1 MIKWPITYTD
11 YNDETVTE
19 DFYFNLNRAEVLD
32 MDISANGAYVAYL
45 QGIVDKRDGKQLA
58 EVFKHLI
65 LASYGEKSADG
76 RRFVKS
82 KELSDAFS
90 QTEAYVEL
98 YMQLATDPESCR
110 KFVQGIMPK
119 VDSDNNPKI
128 ENHMTVV

>member
-1 MIKWPITYTD
+1 MIKWPITYTN

-19 DFYFNLNRAEVLD
+19 DFYFNLSRAEVLD
-32 MDISANGAYVAYL
+32 MDISANGAYAAYL
-45 QGIVDKRDGKQLA
+45 QGIVDKRDGKKLA
-58 EVFKHLI
+58 EEFKHLI

-82 KELSDAFS
+82 KELSEAFS

-98 YMQLATDPESCR
+98 YMQLATDGDACQ

-119 VDSDNNPKI
+119 VDSDANPKI
-128 ENHMTVV
+128 ENHMTAI